1 MNEISNALNIAIKS
15 EQEIADKRVADVFN
29 LIFDK
34 MTKMEI
40 ASYKN
45 LNLMQT
51 YEVMWKALKNDIQFD
66 TLEELK
72 QRFGMK

>member
-1 MNEISNALNIAIKS
+1 M
-15 EQEIADKRVADVFN
+15 FN